1 MQIPD
6 AVRLVRE
13 ACAVRYLSVSTEKTY
28 THWLGL
34 YGTFLKDP
42 KLKTLTSERKLEA
55 LLTRLAMT
63 GVSASTQNQA
73 FNALL
78 FFYRDVL
85 KQQLGP
91 IASLRRR

>member
-28 THWLGL
+28 THWLGR

-42 KLKTLTSERKLEA
+42 KLKTLTSERKLETF
-55 LLTRLAMT
+55 LTRRAIT
-63 GVSASTQNQA
+63 GVSASTQNQGHCWHPFQTFTA
-73 FNALL
+73 IP
-78 FFYRDVL
+78 
-85 KQQLGP
+85 LG
-91 IASLRRR
+91 RC